1 MFLRIALGNYSNN
14 ASVDQM
20 DSIKI
25 YLHDPEKFIFF
36 TEQDSMP
43 NSLKIDHTK
52 LQLSIQPKFSITIT
66 LHDLISESIQVTHSY

>member
-20 DSIKI
+20 DKIKI

-52 LQLSIQPKFSITIT
+52 LQLSGQPRFNITNT
-66 LHDLISESIQVTHSY
+66 NNLISESIQLTHSY

>member
-25 YLHDPEKFIFF
+25 YLDDPEKFIFF

-52 LQLSIQPKFSITIT
+52 LQLSIQPKFSITN
-66 LHDLISESIQVTHSY
+66 